1 MPLLDSRWS
10 DRRVEIIVADILRAG
25 VITAAMVSFIG
36 GVAYL
41 IRYGG
46 DLPQYRAFR
55 GEPDDLRSVHG
66 IVVEAFSLC
75 RRGLIQF
82 GILLLLAT
90 PVARVAFSAIA
101 FALQGDRTY
110 LIITLVVLASLLFSL
125 SNVSFMTGP

>member
-1 MPLLDSRWS
+1 MPPLDSRWT
-10 DRRVEIIVADILRAG
+10 DRRVEAIVGDILRTG
-25 VITAAMVSFIG
+25 VITAAAVSLVG

-41 IRYGG
+41 IRYGR
-46 DLPQYRAFR
+46 DLPQYRVFQ

-66 IVVEAFSLC
+66 IVMDAFSLS

-90 PVARVAFSAIA
+90 PLARVAFSAIA

-110 LIITLVVLASLLFSL
+110 VIITLLVLASLLFSL
-125 SNVSFMTGP
+125 SNLSI